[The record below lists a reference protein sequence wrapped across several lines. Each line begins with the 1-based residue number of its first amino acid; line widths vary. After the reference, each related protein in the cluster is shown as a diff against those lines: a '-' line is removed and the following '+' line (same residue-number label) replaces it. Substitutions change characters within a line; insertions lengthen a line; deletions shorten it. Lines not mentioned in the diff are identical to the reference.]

1 MRRMAFVAAGALV
14 YAACALFAVAA
25 AQAPTGQER
34 TANLGELLRRGQQ
47 LETERRWGDA
57 LAHYEDA
64 VRQFPEEPSLERR
77 FELSRLHYDLGR
89 RYSDPTF
96 CNCLSQLAI
105 DQALELYNDL
115 LLKIQ
120 AHYVD
125 TPDWKHLVD
134 RGMNDLDVA
143 LSEAAFVSR
152 NLRESAYPG
161 IDVFRDELRRTL
173 GPRPIQNRGDAYEA
187 ARVAA
192 VLAQARLG
200 IAPAA
205 VVLEF
210 ACGATNALDPYS
222 SYLTPGQLGEVYSQI
237 EGNFVGLGVE
247 LKAADRDLLVV
258 RVIPNSPA
266 QRGGILSGDRIIAV
280 GDRLVRNF
288 PMEQAANFLQG
299 PAGSIAEV
307 SVVTPGQEPRRLAI
321 PRQRVD
327 VPSID
332 DVRIVDPSQ
341 GVAYLKLVCF
351 QKNTSRD
358 LDLALWQLH
367 REGMRVLI
375 IDLRGNPGGLLSAAV
390 DVVDKFVDRGIIVST
405 RGRNSQ
411 EDFTYSAREDGTW
424 RVPLVLLI
432 DQDSAS
438 AAEILAGAIR
448 DHHRG
453 TIVGVRSYGKGSVQG
468 IFPLNV
474 ANCGVRLTT
483 AKFYS
488 PAGRPFSRVGV
499 EPNVVVRQVAKPAE
513 NGISPADDAV
523 LGAALQ
529 QAAAQLAVRY
539 Q

>member
-1 MRRMAFVAAGALV
+1 MRRKAFLAAGAV
-14 YAACALFAVAA
+14 IYAVCALFAAAA
-25 AQAPTGQER
+25 AQAPAPLDR
-34 TANLGELLRRGQQ
+34 TANLGEVLRRGQQ

-77 FELSRLHYDLGR
+77 FELSRLHYDLAR
-89 RYSDPTF
+89 RYNDPTF
-96 CNCLSQLAI
+96 CDCLTQLSGE
-105 DQALELYNDL
+105 QALDLYVDL

-120 AHYVD
+120 AHYVE
-125 TPDWKHLVD
+125 TPDWRQLVE

-143 LSEAAFVSR
+143 LSEPTFVSR
-152 NLRESAYPG
+152 NVQQSAYG
-161 IDVFRDELRRTL
+161 AIDAFREELHRTL
-173 GPRPIQNRGDAYEA
+173 GSRAIQSRADAREA

-192 VLAQARLG
+192 ILAQTRLG
-200 IAPAA
+200 ILPSA

-210 ACGATNALDPYS
+210 TCGATTALDPYS

-266 QRGGILSGDRIIAV
+266 QQGGIRAGDRIIAI
-280 GDRLVRNF
+280 GDRQVRNY

-299 PAGSIAEV
+299 PAGSVVEV

-321 PRQRVD
+321 LRQRVD

-332 DVRIVDPSQ
+332 EVRIVDPAQ

-424 RVPLVLLI
+424 HVPLVLLI

-468 IFPLNV
+468 IFPLKV

-488 PAGRPFSRVGV
+488 PAGKPFSRVGV
-499 EPNVVVRQVAKPAE
+499 EPNVVVRQTAKPAE
-513 NGISPADDAV
+513 NSATPADDVV

-529 QAAAQLAVRY
+529 QAAAQLAVRF